1 MAFAVRTGRQDLESI
16 RRLLL
21 AHLTE
26 QTAEGGEQALLVPG
40 VSRFVGSGLVVEVER
55 ESEVERVD
63 EVTSWQ
69 ATLRVLSGKTGFT
82 SYHHRWTCGA

>member
-1 MAFAVRTGRQDLESI
+1 MRRAFLLSLVLAGRIVHLKPEAGDLNE
-16 RRLLL
+16 LF
-21 AHLTE
+21 
-26 QTAEGGEQALLVPG
+26 QGG
-40 VSRFVGSGLVVEVER
+40 RFVGSGLVVEVER